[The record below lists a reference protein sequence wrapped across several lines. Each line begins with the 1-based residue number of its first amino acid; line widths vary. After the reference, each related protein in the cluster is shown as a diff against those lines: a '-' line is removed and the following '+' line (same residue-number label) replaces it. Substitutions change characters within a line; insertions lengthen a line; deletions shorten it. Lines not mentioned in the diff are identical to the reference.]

1 MSDSPKPS
9 APEPEAPSKYPFSLK
24 RIGEFVADVLR
35 LERNVVT
42 LTARLER
49 LQEHNARMQRQLD
62 EQTGQLKQLSQ
73 FLHDTLNERIDARAE
88 RTTLHLIQTIVAAQ
102 AEAEQE
108 RLAPPAKKSR
118 PKKKT

>member
-1 MSDSPKPS
+1 MSDTPKSPP
-9 APEPEAPSKYPFSLK
+9 PDPDAPSKFPFSLK
-24 RIGEFVADVLR
+24 RIGEFVANVLR

-42 LTARLER
+42 LTARIER

-88 RTTLHLIQTIVAAQ
+88 RAALQLIESIVSVRSDADLT
-102 AEAEQE
+102 
-108 RLAPPAKKSR
+108 RISPPKKTR